1 MPPIRDPP
9 WFPHQGSHGHQA
21 SSQAFGVTKFGMGK
35 PHQKHRGQRQQC
47 LRFLEKKRQNAWRNL
62 EFQDDSLHVF
72 FGEASM

>member
-1 MPPIRDPP
+1 
-9 WFPHQGSHGHQA
+9 
-21 SSQAFGVTKFGMGK
+21 MGK